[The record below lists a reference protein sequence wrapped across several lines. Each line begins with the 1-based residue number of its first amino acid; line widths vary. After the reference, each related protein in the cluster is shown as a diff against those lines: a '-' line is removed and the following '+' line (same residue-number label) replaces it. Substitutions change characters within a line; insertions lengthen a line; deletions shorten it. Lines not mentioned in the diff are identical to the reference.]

1 MVQPVADLLMRWRQL
16 LALLTVL
23 LLGGTAPVLA
33 ASSSS
38 EIPDVV
44 ATVQGQPIAAEEL
57 IEAAKSDLIRL
68 ETQRYELLKNKLDEL
83 VARHIVGL
91 EAAKRGISVQ
101 EFEQSEIVAKTP
113 PVTPEAVKEY
123 YEANKDRIR
132 QPFEQ
137 IEVRLTTYLQ
147 QRAQQQRQQ
156 ELFQELMQRY
166 PVTIALRPPKVEVT
180 ADDDP
185 ATGPADTLVTIIEF
199 SDFQCPYCRRVQP
212 ALKRLLEEYQGKVRL
227 VFRDFPLRQAHPQ
240 AQKAAEAAQCA
251 ADQQQFWPYHDKLFT
266 VSDLQLEQLKKYAQD
281 LGLKSEEFNT
291 CLDSGKHANEVEKDL
306 QDGQDAGVSATPT
319 FFINGVP
326 LSGAVPYERFKEMVD
341 VALQEVQSA
350 KKTN

>member
-1 MVQPVADLLMRWRQL
+1 MVQPVADLLRRWRRL

-23 LLGGTAPVLA
+23 LLGGMTPVLA
-33 ASSSS
+33 ASPSS

-44 ATVQGQPIAAEEL
+44 ATVQGQPISAEEL
-57 IEAAKSDLIRL
+57 IEVAKSDLIRL

-83 VARHIVGL
+83 VARDIVRL
-91 EAAKRGISVQ
+91 EAAQRGISVE
-101 EFEQSEIVAKTP
+101 EFEHSEIVAKTP

-123 YEANKDRIR
+123 YEANKERIR

-137 IEVRLTTYLQ
+137 IEARLTTYLQ

-251 ADQQQFWPYHDKLFT
+251 ADQQQNCGCMSGLDQRA
-266 VSDLQLEQLKKYAQD
+266 SDRFHVEPATSEHEDERSRGANASTFRGRENPDVHAAQYD
-281 LGLKSEEFNT
+281 HEKNENT
-291 CLDSGKHANEVEKDL
+291 PG
-306 QDGQDAGVSATPT
+306 
-319 FFINGVP
+319 
-326 LSGAVPYERFKEMVD
+326 
-341 VALQEVQSA
+341 ALQRTHPLEERQRFGRRPFRRIRQHYAPCRAHVHEHQ
-350 KKTN
+350 